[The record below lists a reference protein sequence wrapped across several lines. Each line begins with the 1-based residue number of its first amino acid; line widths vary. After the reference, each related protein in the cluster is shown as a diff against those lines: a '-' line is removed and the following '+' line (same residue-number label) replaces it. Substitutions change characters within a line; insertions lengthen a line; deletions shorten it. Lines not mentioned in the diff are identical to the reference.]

1 MAGAIEGATPTPTAA
16 SKQANIPKGFINTL
30 IYVALIA
37 TTRKLLSIADAK
49 RNELLSQSEKDLIQ
63 RAFNGLI
70 PFIIPTKF
78 RKIALRANNYLAPQS
93 STQHA
98 MRQSTQAPHAAP
110 TANSSSQSA
119 PTRRRPVVQPVRTL
133 TQ

>member
-16 SKQANIPKGFINTL
+16 SKQANFPKGFINTL
-30 IYVALIA
+30 VYVALIA

-63 RAFNGLI
+63 RTFNGLI
-70 PFIIPTKF
+70 PSIIPTKF
-78 RKIALRANNYLAPQS
+78 RKIAFKANNFLAPQS
-93 STQHA
+93 LTQHG
-98 MRQSTQAPHAAP
+98 MRQSTQAPHASP

-119 PTRRRPVVQPVRTL
+119 TTRRRPAVQPVRTL